1 MQLGVETTIKEHHM
15 QDILSP
21 IQLATIF
28 GVDRQTIYRWRR
40 EGRLPDGFLISRS
53 NRRWT
58 KRDLEDFSPELKL
71 VFGSNNK
78 TRRD

>member
-1 MQLGVETTIKEHHM
+1 MQ
-15 QDILSP
+15 QILSP
-21 IQLATIF
+21 IPLATMF

-53 NRRWT
+53 NRRRT